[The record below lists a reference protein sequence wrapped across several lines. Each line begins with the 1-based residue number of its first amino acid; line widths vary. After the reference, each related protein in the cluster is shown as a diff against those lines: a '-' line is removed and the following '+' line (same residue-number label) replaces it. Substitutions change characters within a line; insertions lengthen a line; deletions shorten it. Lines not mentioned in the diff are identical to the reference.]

1 MRGNRS
7 ILAII
12 AKTCAS
18 TARRRG
24 NLSNAASTGM
34 LRIAAWWF
42 PIRLADLMLLRLT
55 DRH

>member
-18 TARRRG
+18 TARRRD
-24 NLSNAASTGM
+24 NLSNAASTGT
-34 LRIAAWWF
+34 LRIAAWSF
-42 PIRLADLMLLRLT
+42 PIRLADMMLLRLT

>member
-24 NLSNAASTGM
+24 NLSTATSTGM